1 MADEIRKEDLNRIEN
16 RLENFQTNFNQWS
29 REVDGKLEGV
39 RERLL
44 SLRTVVYSAI
54 GGGVLFFLAISGGG
68 FQLFTSVNTRIDN
81 LRTRAGVQTFDW
93 GGKLAARP
101 VLEEPWF
108 VYERGL
114 GFGVMGY
121 PLDSGSP

>member
-44 SLRTVVYSAI
+44 SLRTVVC
-54 GGGVLFFLAISGGG
+54 
-68 FQLFTSVNTRIDN
+68 RII
-81 LRTRAGVQTFDW
+81 
-93 GGKLAARP
+93 
-101 VLEEPWF
+101 
-108 VYERGL
+108 
-114 GFGVMGY
+114 
-121 PLDSGSP
+121 